1 MNAFLW
7 ACIGYFAFNGLC
19 SLAGVA
25 PDARAKEPVRAVI
38 GAVIALIQA
47 ALSAW
52 AVLLL
57 AGCGGGDPEPPTEQQ
72 SMCVQLLDQPAHP
85 CEWKQQ

>member
-1 MNAFLW
+1 MKAFLW
-7 ACIGYFAFNGLC
+7 ACIVYFAFMGLVN
-19 SLAGVA
+19 LAGIA
-25 PDARAKEPVRAVI
+25 PDARAKEPVRAVV

-47 ALSAW
+47 GLSVW

-57 AGCGGGDPEPPTEQQ
+57 TGCGGGDPEPPTEQQ
-72 SMCVQLLDQPAHP
+72 SMCVQPLDQPAAP